1 MPSIIMALHRKFRPY
16 NIFGTH
22 FKICAEQVESQMY
35 EIEKKDPGQKRTK
48 DGHVEYCIKWKGFTP

>member
-35 EIEKKDPGQKRTK
+35 EIEKRSWT
-48 DGHVEYCIKWKGFTP
+48 EENKGWPC